1 MKATKNKGFERLR
14 NQAVEKLKNQGTQ
27 SSDLQKKSIEKLM
40 EELNVYQIE
49 LEMQNKELQ
58 ESNQM
63 LQKSERKYRELYNHA
78 PVSYFTLNS
87 TGNILEMNEAACTL
101 IGLSHDQ
108 CRFASIF
115 PFLTEQSK
123 PRFTNFF
130 KSIRLRKHLKID
142 NIAFRHASGNLIHG
156 KVQAN
161 SFMDDPSGQVLY
173 RLTVSDITMEKEA
186 LEELEKSEKRFKG
199 IFEQATAGIAMALP
213 SGIITEVNP
222 KFCDIMGY
230 SRNELLNLNVNQ
242 LTHPDDQQ
250 YGFTGVNQISD
261 KKYVSAQFEKRYIH
275 KKGHIIWANVSL
287 NWINDSNSNVSY
299 GIAVVEDITRRKKN
313 EQILVNS
320 EKELRELNAMKDKL
334 FSIISHDLKN
344 PMNTIINFSKLINR
358 NFETYDQEKIKK
370 FNRFI
375 HDSAASIHVLLEN
388 LLIWSHNQRQKPT
401 LKAEQINVHAI
412 CNHALQLFTSMA
424 SQKHLQLQNSISP
437 ESTCFADK
445 EMISTVIRNLVGN
458 AIKFTNN
465 NGRIAINAT
474 QDDDVLVVSVS
485 DTGVGMDSET
495 LENLFHPG
503 PSLSTEG
510 TAGET
515 GNGLGLL
522 ICKEFIEKNNGKLW
536 VESEPGKGTIFYF
549 SLPISSTENN
559 E

>member
-1 MKATKNKGFERLR
+1 MRNRAVEKIKNKGI
-14 NQAVEKLKNQGTQ
+14 QPSGMQ
-27 SSDLQKKSIEKLM
+27 DKSIEKLI

-58 ESNQM
+58 ESNRL
-63 LQKSERKYRELYNHA
+63 LQNSERKYRELYNHA
-78 PVSYFTLNS
+78 PVSYFTLSS
-87 TGNILEMNEAACTL
+87 TGNILEMNEAACAL
-101 IGLSHDQ
+101 IGLSKAQ

-123 PRFTNFF
+123 SRFMNFF
-130 KSIRLRKHLKID
+130 KGIRLRKHLEID
-142 NIAFRHASGNLIHG
+142 NITFLHASGNLIHG

-161 SFMDDPSGQVLY
+161 SFMDDVTGQILY
-173 RLTVSDITMEKEA
+173 RLTVSDITMQKEA

-222 KFCDIMGY
+222 KFCDILGY

-242 LTHPDDQQ
+242 LTHPDDLQ
-250 YGFTGVNQISD
+250 YGFTGMNLVSD
-261 KKYVSAQFEKRYIH
+261 KKYVSTQFEKRYIH

-287 NWINDSNSNVSY
+287 NWINDPNGNVSY
-299 GIAVVEDITRRKKN
+299 GIAVVEDITQRKKN
-313 EQILVNS
+313 EQVLIKS

-344 PMNTIINFSKLINR
+344 PMNTIINFSKLIDR

-375 HDSAASIHVLLEN
+375 HDSAASIYVLLEN

-401 LKAEQINVHAI
+401 LKAEEINVHTI
-412 CNHALQLFTSMA
+412 CNQTIQLFSSMA
-424 SQKHLQLQNSISP
+424 SQKHIQLQNAISS

-465 NGRIAINAT
+465 NGSIAIKAV
-474 QDDDVLVVSVS
+474 QEDEVLVVSVS
-485 DTGVGMDSET
+485 DTGVGMNSET

-510 TAGET
+510 TEGET

-522 ICKEFIEKNNGKLW
+522 VCKEFVEKNNGKLW

-549 SLPISSTENN
+549 SLPISNTENK
-559 E
+559 EQME

>member
-1 MKATKNKGFERLR
+1 MKPTKNKGFERLR
-14 NQAVEKLKNQGTQ
+14 NQAVEKFKNQNAQ
-27 SSDLQKKSIEKLM
+27 PSNLQEESIEKLI
-40 EELNVYQIE
+40 EELNIYQIE

-58 ESNQM
+58 ESNRS
-63 LQKSERKYRELYNHA
+63 LQNSERKYRELYNHA
-78 PVSYFTLNS
+78 PVSYFTLND

-101 IGLSHDQ
+101 IGLSQIQ
-108 CRFASIF
+108 CRYASIF

-123 PRFTNFF
+123 PRFTKFF
-130 KSIRLRKHLKID
+130 KSIRLRKHLEID
-142 NIAFRHASGNLIHG
+142 NITFRHATGNIIHG

-199 IFEQATAGIAMALP
+199 IFKQATAGIAMALP

-230 SRNELLNLNVNQ
+230 SRKELLNLNVNR

-250 YGFTGVNQISD
+250 YGFTGVNLVSD
-261 KKYVSAQFEKRYIH
+261 KKYVSSQFEKRYIH
-275 KKGHIIWANVSL
+275 KNGHIIWANVSL
-287 NWINDSNSNVSY
+287 NWINGPDGNVSY
-299 GIAVVEDITRRKKN
+299 GIAVVEDVTQRKKN
-313 EQILVNS
+313 EQVLIQS

-344 PMNTIINFSKLINR
+344 PMNNIINFSKLIDR

-370 FNRFI
+370 FNRYI
-375 HDSAASIHVLLEN
+375 HDSAASIYVLLEN
-388 LLIWSHNQRQKPT
+388 LLIWSHNQRQKPM
-401 LKAEQINVHAI
+401 LKGEEIDVHGLCENTI
-412 CNHALQLFTSMA
+412 QLFTSMA
-424 SQKHLQLQNSISP
+424 SQKHIQLQNTISP
-437 ESTCFADK
+437 GTVCFADK
-445 EMISTVIRNLVGN
+445 EMISTVIRNLAGN
-458 AIKFTNN
+458 AIKFTKN
-465 NGRIAINAT
+465 NGNISIHAT
-474 QDDDVLVVSVS
+474 REEDVLVVSVS
-485 DTGVGMDSET
+485 DTGVGMDKET
-495 LENLFHPG
+495 IENLFHPG

-549 SLPISSTENN
+549 SLPLSGIEDN